1 MASGGQIQEDI
12 KEEDEEEEE
21 EDDKNDDVFGPEK
34 QALTT
39 HSPTGKL
46 KVSWFLIQNIF
57 PTGEEGETW
66 DSKITF
72 MLATIGY
79 AVGLGNVWRFP
90 YLAQKNGGGELG

>member
-1 MASGGQIQEDI
+1 MNQADSVASGGQIQEDI

-46 KVSWFLIQNIF
+46 KVS
-57 PTGEEGETW
+57 
-66 DSKITF
+66 
-72 MLATIGY
+72 
-79 AVGLGNVWRFP
+79 
-90 YLAQKNGGGELG
+90 